1 MSNEDL
7 LTAAA
12 EAAALCEDLALENG
26 ALRSLLSQSLSLLA
40 PCTSSLP
47 PAARRAA
54 HAAVAALGAKAA
66 VGSVGDSGVVDALRR
81 VPRALEVVLGGGGAE
96 KDVLALMRGVEG
108 VRKGGVLAGGVG
120 KLKASG
126 IKRAVEAVCGEEGEG
141 EDEDCGIGEGV
152 GKVVRMLAAIR
163 IEKEGEGGIGEV
175 KERLRVVE
183 GVKAGLEKVVGEL
196 EAKVEDARIRCGVF
210 ERRVKDETDR
220 AEEAR
225 VADELAAGLR
235 RRIRELDDMLGV
247 ARKEVA
253 TLKESAKNVEA
264 ALKKMEVERE
274 EAAEVEA
281 VAVAG
286 PEVAELVEEG
296 KRLRKYLAASEMSV
310 KCLRDALL
318 KARLADIA
326 VDEVEAKGVEGG
338 LGEEGVWKVKN
349 MAEREVRDCLW
360 RTRRAAA
367 MARVGDIGGRRKGLT
382 ANGAD
387 ARMVIA
393 RVKSVV

>member
-12 EAAALCEDLALENG
+12 EATALCEDLSFENG

-66 VGSVGDSGVVDALRR
+66 VGSVGDAGVVDALRR
-81 VPRALEVVLGGGGAE
+81 VPRALDVVLDGGGAE

-108 VRKGGVLAGGVG
+108 VRKGGVLTGGVG
-120 KLKASG
+120 RLKASG
-126 IKRAVEAVCGEEGEG
+126 IKRAVEAICGEEGE
-141 EDEDCGIGEGV
+141 EKDCGRVEDGV
-152 GKVVRMLAAIR
+152 GKVVRILAAIR

-175 KERLRVVE
+175 KERLRIVE
-183 GVKAGLEKVVGEL
+183 GEKIGLEKVVGEL
-196 EAKVEDARIRCGVF
+196 EVKVEDARIRCGVF
-210 ERRVKDETDR
+210 EKRVKDEADR
-220 AEEAR
+220 AEEVR
-225 VADELAAGLR
+225 VAEELAAGLSR
-235 RRIRELDDMLGV
+235 KNKELEGMLGV
-247 ARKEVA
+247 AKKEIA
-253 TLKESAKNVEA
+253 TLKVSAKNAEA
-264 ALKKMEVERE
+264 AVKKMEVERE

-281 VAVAG
+281 VAVTG
-286 PEVAELVEEG
+286 PEVAELVEER
-296 KRLRKYLAASEMSV
+296 KRLQKCLAASEMSV
-310 KCLRDALL
+310 KCLRDTLL

-338 LGEEGVWKVKN
+338 FGEEGVWEVKSA
-349 MAEREVRDCLW
+349 AEREVRECLW

-393 RVKSVV
+393 RVKSFV

>member
-1 MSNEDL
+1 
-7 LTAAA
+7 
-12 EAAALCEDLALENG
+12 
-26 ALRSLLSQSLSLLA
+26 
-40 PCTSSLP
+40 
-47 PAARRAA
+47 
-54 HAAVAALGAKAA
+54 
-66 VGSVGDSGVVDALRR
+66 
-81 VPRALEVVLGGGGAE
+81 
-96 KDVLALMRGVEG
+96 MRFVEG
-108 VRKGGVLAGGVG
+108 DK
-120 KLKASG
+120 S
-126 IKRAVEAVCGEEGEG
+126 
-141 EDEDCGIGEGV
+141 
-152 GKVVRMLAAIR
+152 
-163 IEKEGEGGIGEV
+163 
-175 KERLRVVE
+175 
-183 GVKAGLEKVVGEL
+183 GLEKVVEEL

-235 RRIRELDDMLGV
+235 RRIRQLEDMLGV
-247 ARKEVA
+247 ARKEVS
-253 TLKESAKNVEA
+253 TLKESAKNVEE

-296 KRLRKYLAASEMSV
+296 KRLRKYLAAPEMSV

-338 LGEEGVWKVKN
+338 LSEECVWEVKN
-349 MAEREVRDCLW
+349 MAEREVRDILW
-360 RTRRAAA
+360 RTRRAAS
-367 MARVGDIGGRRKGLT
+367 MGRVGDIGGRRKGLT
-382 ANGAD
+382 ENGAD
-387 ARMVIA
+387 ARMFIA